1 MRITIAL
8 TGLLWGWGIMTS
20 LSPNAHAQMPQGYAD
35 EKPHVTIDR
44 SVLEDL
50 KDYEPP
56 PMFGGDLMPPVT
68 NRVDTS
74 RDELPSIKMTA
85 PKPEA
90 LPAKDPNKDPNKEL
104 NKDPKVE
111 DLLNHPTENF
121 HVHTERSAPSPGAP
135 LPSHP
140 VTVLPKKNSLSEN
153 NGPLL
158 PLPEDRPLRLKP
170 PGQTKSNLEKKE
182 KSGEK
187 SKENHSSGKD
197 YKPKTT
203 QTMPAVPPIKVEKAA
218 LLPILPP
225 INLPPVPQTATQVEK
240 PSPGL
245 RMIDA
250 ALEQQIESDE
260 TRIKEKLINPSDRH
274 KPTPPILSTDS
285 KTLVFKT
292 EDFDLSEKAKSQIKN
307 KILPS
312 LQKVFQSDSKSR
324 IQIISFAGSPDQTE
338 SSARRI
344 SLSRALAVRDYLKT
358 LNFDLSRVDIR
369 ALASERD
376 ATHPDKIDL
385 VLLK

>member
-1 MRITIAL
+1 
-8 TGLLWGWGIMTS
+8 MTS
-20 LSPNAHAQMPQGYAD
+20 LSPNAHAQMPQGYTD
-35 EKPHVTIDR
+35 EKPNVTIDR
-44 SVLEDL
+44 SVLQDL

-56 PMFGGDLMPPVT
+56 PMFGNDLMPPVT

-90 LPAKDPNKDPNKEL
+90 LPAKDPNKAL

-121 HVHTERSAPSPGAP
+121 HVHTERNAASPAA
-135 LPSHP
+135 LHPSHP
-140 VTVLPKKNSLSEN
+140 VTVLPKKNSLPQN
-153 NGPLL
+153 DGPLL
-158 PLPEDRPLRLKP
+158 PLPEDPPLRLKP
-170 PGQTKSNLEKKE
+170 PEQKKSNLEKKE